1 MGAGHPKCMELTDWK
16 CPVGEDHKWPA
27 SYNSISRPKA
37 SGCPFCPSAGG
48 SRKPSAKWNFA
59 VIYPEYLETWHWE
72 RNEKGPE
79 EYLPRSNKAVW
90 WKCQKSE
97 LHDWQASPNGMV
109 GTKSIESKAKGCRY
123 CRGLKVCADNCLAF
137 LYPEIAKQWDYTK
150 NKDSP
155 KDVFAGSGEPRHW
168 ICAFGHRW
176 KSPIKART
184 TYGHGCRLCIQR

>member
-1 MGAGHPKCMELTDWK
+1 MRRLTDEEFHALAKQRGIKWVGAGHPKCMELTDWN
-16 CPVGEDHKWPA
+16 CPVGKDHKWPA

-59 VIYPEYLETWHWE
+59 VIYPEYLEMWHWE
-72 RNEKGPE
+72 RNEKTPE

-123 CRGLKVCADNCLAF
+123 CRGLEVCADKSTGTPAS
-137 LYPEIAKQWDYTK
+137 EIVLKGRDT
-150 NKDSP
+150 
-155 KDVFAGSGEPRHW
+155 FR
-168 ICAFGHRW
+168 F
-176 KSPIKART
+176 
-184 TYGHGCRLCIQR
+184 